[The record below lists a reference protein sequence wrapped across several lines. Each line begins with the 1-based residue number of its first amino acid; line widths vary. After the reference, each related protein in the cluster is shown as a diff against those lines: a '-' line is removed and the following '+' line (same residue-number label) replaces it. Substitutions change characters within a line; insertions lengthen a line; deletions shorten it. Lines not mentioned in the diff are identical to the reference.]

1 MINLLINI
9 SELLYNKKQIN
20 INKIKMNMSSSSSPQ
35 EANLFTSKPDNVNI
49 MFNVLKQLQSKSSLK
64 RNQIQSKHYS
74 NVN

>member
-64 RNQIQSKHYS
+64 QNQIQSKHYS